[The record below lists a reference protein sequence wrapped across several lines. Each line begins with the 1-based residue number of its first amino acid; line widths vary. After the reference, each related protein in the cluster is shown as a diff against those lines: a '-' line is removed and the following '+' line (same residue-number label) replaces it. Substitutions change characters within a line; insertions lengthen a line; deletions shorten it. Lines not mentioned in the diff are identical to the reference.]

1 MPEEQDDEDE
11 DEHDGGRQS
20 VQKKRGR
27 QQIAAQCAVHKA

>member
-20 VQKKRGR
+20 ALKKKGE
-27 QQIAAQCAVHKA
+27 AANCGTVRSA

>member
-20 VQKKRGR
+20 VQKKKGE
-27 QQIAAQCAVHKA
+27 AANCGTVRSA